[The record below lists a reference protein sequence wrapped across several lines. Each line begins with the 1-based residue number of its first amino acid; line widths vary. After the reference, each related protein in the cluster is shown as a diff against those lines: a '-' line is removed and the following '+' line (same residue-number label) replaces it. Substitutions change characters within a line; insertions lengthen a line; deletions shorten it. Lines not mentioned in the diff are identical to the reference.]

1 MPSPPPRPRSSDA
14 AAWPNAEAPLDP
26 DPREAAALAATVA
39 IYKST
44 RVTKKLSPLQAGARK
59 LTRLY
64 GDALVCVRYRQD
76 LQGHYRY
83 TTVEIV
89 VERMPLVRRTAMA
102 KRVKVRI
109 AFQETHLHQTAEDHG
124 ATWDDRT
131 CLWEMPLGVA
141 KKLGLLHRVVQG

>member
-1 MPSPPPRPRSSDA
+1 MKRSTTCMADAVPATAAKIFGRSRVAERRSPA
-14 AAWPNAEAPLDP
+14 GP

-76 LQGHYRY
+76 L
-83 TTVEIV
+83 
-89 VERMPLVRRTAMA
+89 
-102 KRVKVRI
+102 
-109 AFQETHLHQTAEDHG
+109 
-124 ATWDDRT
+124 
-131 CLWEMPLGVA
+131 
-141 KKLGLLHRVVQG
+141 